1 MTHFAYDQVPGV
13 YSVTDYAVP
22 IPSSIP
28 TSIETVNAPD
38 GKLQA
43 ITPEAD
49 NAPDGK
55 LQAPK
60 SETDNAP
67 DGKLQAPKSETDNA
81 PDGKLQV
88 TMPPTGADRYSHR
101 SVLVSKLDGSQAF
114 ELLRSET
121 AHVVAQSLIPYL
133 LVLAVIAAVGALIY
147 IVYLTQ

>member
-22 IPSSIP
+22 ISSSIP

-49 NAPDGK
+49 NAP
-55 LQAPK
+55 
-60 SETDNAP
+60 N
-67 DGKLQAPKSETDNA
+67 GKLQAPKSETDNA

-133 LVLAVIAAVGALIY
+133 LVLAVVAAVGALVY

>member
-1 MTHFAYDQVPGV
+1 MTHFAYDQVSGV

-22 IPSSIP
+22 ISSSIP

-67 DGKLQAPKSETDNA
+67 DGKLQ
-81 PDGKLQV
+81 V
-88 TMPPTGADRYSHR
+88 IMPPTGADRYSHR

-133 LVLAVIAAVGALIY
+133 LVLAVVAAVGALVY

>member
-13 YSVTDYAVP
+13 YSVTNPAVP
-22 IPSSIP
+22 DTSSIP
-28 TSIETVNAPD
+28 TST
-38 GKLQA
+38 
-43 ITPEAD
+43 
-49 NAPDGK
+49 
-55 LQAPK
+55 
-60 SETDNAP
+60 ETDNAP
-67 DGKLQAPKSETDNA
+67 DGKLQAIMPGADNA

-101 SVLVSKLDGSQAF
+101 SVLVSKLDGTQAF